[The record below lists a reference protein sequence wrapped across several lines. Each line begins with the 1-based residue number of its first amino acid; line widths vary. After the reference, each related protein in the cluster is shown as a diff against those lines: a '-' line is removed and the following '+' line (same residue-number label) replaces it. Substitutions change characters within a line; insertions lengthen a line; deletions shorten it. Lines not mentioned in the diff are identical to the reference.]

1 MNLIAFCL
9 QVLEIL
15 FLSLPL
21 PEASVDN
28 YDSDDE
34 DEPMDFQEGT
44 VEGNFAANEVIQL
57 DFETST
63 N

>member
-1 MNLIAFCL
+1 M
-9 QVLEIL
+9 
-15 FLSLPL
+15 SLPL

-57 DFETST
+57 DFERST